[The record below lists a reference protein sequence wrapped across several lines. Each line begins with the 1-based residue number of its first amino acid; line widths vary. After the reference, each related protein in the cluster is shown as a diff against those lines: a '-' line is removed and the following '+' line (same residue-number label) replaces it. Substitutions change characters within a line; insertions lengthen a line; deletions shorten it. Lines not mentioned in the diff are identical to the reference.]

1 MLILSGF
8 ILAGQNIMPLYLA
21 DDGEAMDKMAVFLN
35 GDRAC
40 FKIGRGVIFL
50 NILRIFILFIG
61 HKNTSFCVSVP
72 IYPDIL

>member
-21 DDGEAMDKMAVFLN
+21 DNGEAMDKMAVFLN

-40 FKIGRGVIFL
+40 FKKI
-50 NILRIFILFIG
+50 NNLRRKSSWDL
-61 HKNTSFCVSVP
+61 
-72 IYPDIL
+72 L